1 MLDLARNHSDAHRR
15 LLGWIGLLLPGLLIS
30 LLIFRDGWT
39 RWYSLD
45 SISAYYYTGA
55 VAAFVGMLVSMA
67 LFLFTYRGYEGR
79 PYHQV
84 DRLVG
89 IIAAV
94 AALGVAAFPTG
105 APSDV
110 MPLSWWRPWH
120 GWAHY
125 GCTIVLFAMF
135 AVYAIFLFPLTP
147 TGEGDKVSLRYGGRN
162 ALYLVCGV
170 LIVGSMIYA
179 GFFADGSIFAAESI
193 AMIAFAFSWLVKGKA
208 ERAIADTVTGS
219 VRSVVVGVK
228 SAMKPKEPRAA

>member
-1 MLDLARNHSDAHRR
+1 MIDLAKNHRDAHRR
-15 LLGWIGLLLPGLLIS
+15 LLGWIGLLLPALLIV

-39 RWYSLD
+39 RWNSLD

-67 LFLFTYRGYEGR
+67 LFLFTYRGYEGK
-79 PYHQV
+79 PYHWA

-89 IIAAV
+89 IIAAG
-94 AALGVAAFPTG
+94 AALGVAAWPTG

-135 AVYAIFLFPLTP
+135 AVYALFLFPLTR
-147 TGEGDKVSLRYGGRN
+147 EGDKVSLSYGGRN
-162 ALYLVCGV
+162 ALYLICGL

-179 GFFADGSIFAAESI
+179 GFFAEGSIFVPESI
-193 AMIAFAFSWLVKGKA
+193 AMGAFAVSWLVKGKA
-208 ERAIADTVTGS
+208 LAETTQ
-219 VRSVVVGVK
+219 SVVQGVK
-228 SAMKPKEPRAA
+228 SVTKGKEPRAA